1 MKTNKILKKTTSF
14 ITLFFAL
21 LMTTALM
28 AQKTVSANTILSDI
42 KNGKNISYENVTI
55 SGNLDMTFMDEKLP
69 DLPKKRKWYK
79 NGGSNSV
86 EEQIEGKVSFVN
98 CVFEDNVFAYINE
111 EDSGYTFIA
120 NFEDDVQFS
129 NCTFKG
135 NALFK
140 YSDFE
145 RIADFS
151 GSKFKENT
159 TFKYAKFDESANF
172 ASTVFEEDAI
182 FKYSEFRRGVSFNNA
197 KFEGNLNLKYT
208 KVNGDFDIKGMD
220 VAYDIDSKYTKINGK
235 GFSKY
240 LLDSRN

>member
-1 MKTNKILKKTTSF
+1 MKTNKTPKRITSS

-21 LMTTALM
+21 FIVTSLV
-28 AQKTVSANTILSDI
+28 AQKTVNAKDILDDI
-42 KNGKNISYENVTI
+42 KNGKNVSYQNVTI
-55 SGNLDMTFMDEKLP
+55 TGTFDMTFMDGQLSE
-69 DLPKKRKWYK
+69 LPKKHKWYN
-79 NGGSNSV
+79 NGGSNSIQYQV
-86 EEQIEGKVSFVN
+86 EGKVSFEN
-98 CVFEDNVFAYINE
+98 CVFEDNVFAYIHD
-111 EDSGYTFIA
+111 EDSKYTFVA
-120 NFEDDVQFS
+120 NFEDDVQFK

-145 RIADFS
+145 RSADFN

-159 TFKYAKFDESANF
+159 TFKYAKFNEAANF
-172 ASTVFEEDAI
+172 AGTVFEEDAI

-197 KFEGNLNLKYT
+197 KFEENLNLKYT

-235 GFSKY
+235 GFSKH

>member
-1 MKTNKILKKTTSF
+1 MKTKRIPKRIASLVM
-14 ITLFFAL
+14 LFFAL
-21 LMTTALM
+21 FITTSLL
-28 AQKTVSANTILSDI
+28 AQKSISANDILSDI
-42 KNGKNISYENVTI
+42 KNGKNVTYENVTI
-55 SGNLDMTFMDEKLP
+55 TGNLDMTFMDEKLP
-69 DLPKKRKWYK
+69 DLPKKRKWYN

-98 CVFEDNVFAYINE
+98 CIFEDNVFAYIHE

-120 NFEDDVQFS
+120 NFENDVRFS

-145 RIADFS
+145 KEANFS

-159 TFKYAKFDESANF
+159 TFKYAKFNESANF
-172 ASTVFEEDAI
+172 SSTVFEEDAI
-182 FKYSEFRRGVSFNNA
+182 FKYSEFSRGVSFNNA
-197 KFEGNLNLKYT
+197 KFEENLNLKYT